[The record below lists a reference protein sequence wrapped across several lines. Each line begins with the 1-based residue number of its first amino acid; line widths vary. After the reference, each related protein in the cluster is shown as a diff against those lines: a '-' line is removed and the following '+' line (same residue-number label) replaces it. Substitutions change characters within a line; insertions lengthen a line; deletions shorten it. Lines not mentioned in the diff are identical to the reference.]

1 MKTGIFIFLILL
13 TSVSCSVLDDNC
25 LCTDEFCYYTVT
37 VVDTLGVPV
46 DSLTVSIKDKNGN
59 KLDVNQ
65 PGYIFNPGVYVV
77 LDDSFI
83 NMFEFTERAEKVFF
97 SATDG
102 ERIAQA
108 EYLFNS
114 DRCRCHVNKVS
125 GPDTLVLK

>member
-13 TSVSCSVLDDNC
+13 TSVSCSVLDDDC

-46 DSLTVSIKDKNGN
+46 DSLTISIKDEEGN
-59 KLDVNQ
+59 ELDVRQNNSIF
-65 PGYIFNPGVYVV
+65 GHGNYIV
-77 LDDSFI
+77 LDDSFTGL
-83 NMFEFTERAEKVFF
+83 FASTDAHEKVFF

-108 EYLFNS
+108 EYLFNT

-125 GPDTLVLK
+125 GADTLVLK